1 MEHLHD
7 RLSKRQVMAL
17 SRELHHDEAGIRT
30 FCRLMLSAEDA
41 RVASNAAWI
50 LYHLPTADKRIY
62 LFPFYDEIAT
72 LGMAPEL
79 KMRRGLV
86 LSILLD
92 LVTDSNFRT
101 DLFDFCLAHIADKRE
116 ADSSRSMMIN
126 LAAKMCR
133 LVPELANELKVCLDM
148 LEYEMAPSIA
158 AARRNAMKV
167 VESLMKETESSR
179 GNSSLRQIPNVGSQT
194 EQDLIAMGYTSVES
208 LKGKKA
214 EDLYEEECRLR
225 GCMID
230 RCQLYLYRALEYFV
244 HTENPDREKCRWW
257 YWEDDYFYPSPC
269 GARCVDCSSFPKVCK
284 GCRKIK
290 GKVHWLQ
297 YTGDTVCPIWKCCK
311 EKKREN
317 CGGCPDLPCSRF
329 MKDPSISDEENEAN
343 LKKMMDNLA
352 TYKKHT

>member
-7 RLSKRQVMAL
+7 RLSKWQVMAL
-17 SRELHHDEAGIRT
+17 SRELHHDEAGISKI
-30 FCRLMLSAEDA
+30 CDLMLCAEDA

-50 LYHLPTADKRIY
+50 LYHLPTEDKRLY
-62 LFPFYDEIAT
+62 VSPFYHQIA
-72 LGMAPEL
+72 GQVMEADL
-79 KMRRGLV
+79 KIRRGLV
-86 LSILLD
+86 LSILID
-92 LVTDSNFRT
+92 LSTVKNFRT
-101 DLFDFCLAHIADKRE
+101 DLFDFCLTHAVDKKE
-116 ADSSRSMMIN
+116 TDGSRSMMIK
-126 LAAKMCR
+126 LAVKMCR
-133 LVPELANELKVCLDM
+133 LVPELANELAACLDM
-148 LEYEMAPSIA
+148 LECEIAPSIA

-179 GNSSLRQIPNVGSQT
+179 GKSSLRQIPNVGSQT

-244 HTENPDREKCRWW
+244 HTENPDREKCKWW
-257 YWEDDYFYPSPC
+257 YWKDDYFYPSPC
-269 GARCVDCSSFPKVCK
+269 GARCVDCASFPKVCK

-329 MKDPSISDEENEAN
+329 MKDPSISDEENEAS